1 MCWFLDA
8 GNKEAPQ
15 TSTDADF
22 GIVTRTR
29 KSCYILVTCLAQ
41 SREGAMR
48 RRQVI
53 AVMVGAL
60 AGGPVDLFAQQLSK
74 IWRIGFI
81 AHRYEKLYD
90 PLFSRLEELG
100 YVEGQNLIVE
110 RRYAEGNA
118 ERFNGFAAEMVSLN
132 VDAVIVMT
140 TPAALAVKSET
151 KTIPIIH
158 TTAIDPVGTGLI
170 ASLAHPGGN
179 VTGLAVLNAETSAKR
194 VEILQEVV
202 PGLSNGAVLWNSAN
216 PANSLAWRETE
227 NAGRKLGVKLK
238 SQEVRSLKDFEAAFA
253 KMSEQHPDVML
264 VVQDALTLEYRKEI
278 IDFALRNKLPS
289 MFVTR
294 EWVEEGGLLSYGDRL
309 PERYRRAADIVDKV
323 LRGTKPSD
331 IPVEQPTTFE
341 LAVNVKT
348 AKAIGLTLSPAF
360 LARADLVVE

>member
-1 MCWFLDA
+1 
-8 GNKEAPQ
+8 
-15 TSTDADF
+15 
-22 GIVTRTR
+22 
-29 KSCYILVTCLAQ
+29 
-41 SREGAMR
+41 MR

-53 AVMVGAL
+53 AIVICAL
-60 AGGPVDLFAQQLSK
+60 AGRPLSLFAQQPGRM
-74 IWRIGFI
+74 WRVGFM
-81 AHRYEKLYD
+81 AHRYEKFYD
-90 PLFSRLEELG
+90 PLFSGLNELG
-100 YVEGQNLIVE
+100 YVEGKNLIVE

-118 ERFNGFAAEMVSLN
+118 ERFKQFAAEMVKLN
-132 VDAVIVMT
+132 VDAVIVVT
-140 TPAALAVKSET
+140 TPAAMAVRDET

-158 TTAIDPVGTGLI
+158 PAAIDPVGTGLI

-179 VTGLAVLNAETSAKR
+179 VTGLAVLNGETSAKR
-194 VEILQEVV
+194 VELLQEVI

-227 NAGRKLGVKLK
+227 SAGHKLGLTLR
-238 SQEVRSLKDFEAAFA
+238 SQEVRSPKDFEGAFA
-253 KMSEQHPDVML
+253 QMSEQHPGVLL

-289 MFVTR
+289 MFVGK

-341 LAVNVKT
+341 LAVNLKT
-348 AKAIGLTLSPAF
+348 AKAIGLTMSPAF
-360 LARADLVVE
+360 LARADLVIE